1 MPSGSA
7 LATITSRLQGCYG
20 PRVPAGHGENPLH
33 AIIRT
38 ILSQSTTAANSAR
51 AYAGLRGR
59 FPAWADVR
67 RASVREVA
75 SALRP
80 GGLANVKAVWIKGI
94 LEEIWERQGHFNLSF
109 LRDLS
114 DAEVA
119 AYLGRFRGVGPKTVA
134 CVLLFGLGRSAFPVD
149 THVFRV
155 CRRLGLLDGVRTP
168 EQAQAV
174 LSTRVP
180 GKACYALHLH
190 LVEHG
195 RRVCTARRPACA
207 ACALARQC
215 AHARR
220 TRVSRSAPGPKPS
233 HSG

>member
-1 MPSGSA
+1 MPSGPS
-7 LATITSRLQGCYG
+7 LLTIATRLHARYG
-20 PRVPAGHGENPLH
+20 PRVPCSRSENPLH
-33 AIIRT
+33 ALIRT
-38 ILSQSTTAANSAR
+38 LLSQNTTAANSER
-51 AYAGLRGR
+51 AYASLRGS

-80 GGLANVKAVWIKGI
+80 GGLANIKAVWIKAI
-94 LEEIWERQGHFNLSF
+94 LEQIWEQQGHFNLSF

-119 AYLGRFRGVGPKTVA
+119 AYLGRFRGIGPKTVA

-155 CRRLGLLDGVRTP
+155 CRRLGLLNGVRTP
-168 EQAQAV
+168 ERAQAH
-174 LSTRVP
+174 LATHVP
-180 GKACYALHLH
+180 AQTCYALHLH

-195 RRVCTARRPACA
+195 RRICTARRPECGACV
-207 ACALARQC
+207 LVRLC

-220 TRVSRSAPGPKPS
+220 AQSS
-233 HSG
+233 